1 MREPNPRLRL
11 PRERFELSLDGR
23 QVASIVA
30 GALVLLAVVFVLG
43 LNVGKQIAQRRAER
57 EPAGDLDALDRAPA
71 PPAPVKDEALTFH
84 DRLTKDAPA
93 PLPPAPP
100 EAPAQRAASATVT
113 PTPTPPPTAS
123 PTASPTAPPTSAG
136 AAPRPDRPAAPPS
149 GSRSPPAKP
158 WTVQLA
164 AAQEHAEAE
173 RIAGKFSALNPRI
186 EEADVPGKGRF
197 WRVRVGGFD
206 TKDAA
211 ERYLRDIAR
220 ETGAKGFVTP
230 TR

>member
-1 MREPNPRLRL
+1 MREPNPRLRP

-23 QVASIVA
+23 TVASIVA

-43 LNVGKQIAQRRAER
+43 LNVGKQLALRRAER

-71 PPAPVKDEALTFH
+71 PPAQVKDEALTFH
-84 DRLTKDAPA
+84 DRLTKDAPP
-93 PLPPAPP
+93 PLPPAP
-100 EAPAQRAASATVT
+100 EAAAPTPSPTPKST
-113 PTPTPPPTAS
+113 PTPTPTPAPAPTSITPPT
-123 PTASPTAPPTSAG
+123 PTAAATSNR
-136 AAPRPDRPAAPPS
+136 RP
-149 GSRSPPAKP
+149 PPAKP

-164 AAQEHAEAE
+164 AAQDRAEAE
-173 RIAGKFSALNPRI
+173 RVAAKFSALNPRI

-197 WRVRVGGFD
+197 WRVRIGGFD
-206 TKDAA
+206 TRDAA
-211 ERYLRDIAR
+211 ERYLRDVAR